1 MVTPTR
7 QSVLFPALLDKP
19 LHVVFDEA
27 STTSDGGA
35 MLLKTVDQKLGL
47 TAAIGGRIRD
57 SRQEVKVKH
66 SYAELCGQRIFGL
79 ALGYFDANDAG
90 RIGGDPMMR
99 MMIGRDPMTGAE
111 LASQPTVSRFEN
123 AVSNKD
129 L

>member
-66 SYAELCGQRIFGL
+66 SYAELCGLRIFGL

-99 MMIGRDPMTGAE
+99 MMIGPAKFPNWP
-111 LASQPTVSRFEN
+111 L
-123 AVSNKD
+123 
-129 L
+129 